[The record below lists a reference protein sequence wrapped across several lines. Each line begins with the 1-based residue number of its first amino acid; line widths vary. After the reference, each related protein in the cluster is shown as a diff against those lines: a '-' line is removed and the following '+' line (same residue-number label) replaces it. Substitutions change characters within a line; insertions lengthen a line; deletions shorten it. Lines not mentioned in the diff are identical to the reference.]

1 MSAVLAA
8 PASVVAPFG
17 FVPMG
22 EGDLDA
28 VSSAERASYEFPWTR
43 GNFLDSFAAG
53 HGMWLA
59 RMDGALAGYAVYMMA
74 VDEAHLLNITVLPE
88 FRRRGLGRALLAH
101 LCGLARDHG
110 AGRML
115 LEVRAGNAAALA
127 LYQSFGFVRIG
138 LRKGYYP
145 AAAGREDAIVM
156 AKPL

>member
-1 MSAVLAA
+1 MSALPAFRATSAA
-8 PASVVAPFG
+8 PFE
-17 FVPMG
+17 FVPMR
-22 EGDLDA
+22 EADLDA
-28 VSSAERASYEFPWTR
+28 VAAAERASYEFPWTR

-59 RMDGALAGYAVYMMA
+59 RAEGRLAGYAIYMMA
-74 VDEAHLLNITVLPE
+74 VDEAHLLDITVLPE

-101 LCGLARDHG
+101 VCELVRGHG
-110 AGRML
+110 AERML

-127 LYQSFGFVRIG
+127 LYGNCGFARIG

-145 AAAGREDAIVM
+145 APAGREDAIVM